1 MHVSEQGFHEE
12 VPSPPSFGG
21 EEKLSD
27 DSVDNQL
34 SLTVDSLRR
43 HTKAQELLYL
53 QVRTI
58 YLSFIDVNSRKR
70 ILKKLERSAEVKILS
85 SHSD

>member
-1 MHVSEQGFHEE
+1 MGLSIFNSFVSQVHVSEQGFHEE

-53 QVRTI
+53 QVCTRG
-58 YLSFIDVNSRKR
+58 LRR
-70 ILKKLERSAEVKILS
+70 A
-85 SHSD
+85 HSL